1 MLPTMKITGY
11 TIEGQIGQGGM
22 SRVYRA
28 IQDSLGRPVALK
40 IMNPVFADDPA
51 FSERFLDE
59 GRLLASLQHPH
70 IVTIYDIGV
79 SDGFHYISM
88 EYVDGGDLRQ
98 HIRNGMSS
106 DAALGH
112 VSAIGSGLT
121 AAHDAHIVHRDV
133 KPANILFR
141 PNGTLLLTD
150 FGIAKKLATNKGL
163 TVTGSMVGSP
173 YYLSPEQ
180 ALGRPIDGRADIY
193 SLGIVLYEMLA
204 GEKPFEGDS
213 EIDIAM
219 KHIEGELPRL
229 PQNLSHFQPLLDRMT
244 AKQPD
249 DRFSDMISLLQA
261 VERLRETGSW
271 TGAET
276 MFARDATQGLKIG
289 NDRSHASDRVA
300 AITDDS
306 PAAEKTLLLAHHRQD
321 APDRSGDEL
330 PSDAGSPVSR
340 LWSEFRDII
349 SGHIMKFAAV
359 AGVLAVVG
367 VLIAGG
373 LARDKEETILPKSTS
388 SKPAQPIREASL
400 TRKTEPDTQL
410 EINRQAELEKQAE
423 GAGQTGTP
431 RQTSDGGLSTASPAH
446 SANSTDEPIAVRS
459 SRLVKQTELAKQAKL
474 TKQAEMNELLKSAQ
488 TALSK
493 YRLTTPVYDSAYYYY
508 QKVLERDPEN
518 VTAAA
523 GLLQI
528 ADRYLTL
535 AKTAFDRGQDKK
547 AKHYVEL
554 GLRVKN
560 NHPGLLAFRNRLMHQ
575 DQRIDK
581 TVNQFFRSVKRIFK

>member
-40 IMNPVFADDPA
+40 VMNPVLADDPA

-98 HIRNGMSS
+98 RIRDGMSP
-106 DAALGH
+106 DAALDH
-112 VSAIGSGLT
+112 VLAIGSGLT

-141 PNGTLLLTD
+141 PHGTLLLTD

-204 GEKPFEGDS
+204 GEKPFEGNS

-244 AKQPD
+244 AKQPN
-249 DRFSDMISLLQA
+249 DRFSDMVSLLRA
-261 VERLRETGSW
+261 IECLRETGSW

-276 MFARDATQGLKIG
+276 GFARGTPQGVKVG
-289 NDRSHASDRVA
+289 NDRSHASDHVA
-300 AITDDS
+300 AITHDS
-306 PAAEKTLLLAHHRQD
+306 TSAEKTLLLAKHRQD
-321 APDRSGDEL
+321 TPDWTGDEL

-340 LWSEFRDII
+340 LGSEFRDIV
-349 SGHIMKFAAV
+349 SGHIMKFAAG
-359 AGVLAVVG
+359 AGVLALVSA
-367 VLIAGG
+367 LIAGD
-373 LARDKEETILPKSTS
+373 LTRDQEEAILPKSTS
-388 SKPAQPIREASL
+388 SKPAQPIQQASL
-400 TRKTEPDTQL
+400 TRETEPDSQL
-410 EINRQAELEKQAE
+410 EINRRAELEKQAE
-423 GAGQTGTP
+423 LESLTGTP
-431 RQTSDGGLSTASPAH
+431 QQKSVGGLSAASPTH
-446 SANSTDEPIAVRS
+446 SANSTDEPVAVHS
-459 SRLVKQTELAKQAKL
+459 TRLAKQTALAKQAKL
-474 TKQAEMNELLKSAQ
+474 AKQTKINELLKSAQ

-493 YRLTTPVYDSAYYYY
+493 YRLTTPAYDSAYYYY
-508 QKVLERDPEN
+508 QKVLEHDPEN
-518 VTAAA
+518 ATAAA
-523 GLLQI
+523 GFSQI
-528 ADRYLTL
+528 ADRYLVL

-547 AKHYVEL
+547 AKDYVES

-560 NHPGLLAFRNRLMHQ
+560 NHQGLLAFRNRLMHQ

>member
-1 MLPTMKITGY
+1 MKITGY

-40 IMNPVFADDPA
+40 VMNPVFADDPA
-51 FSERFLDE
+51 FSARFLDE
-59 GRLLASLQHPH
+59 GLLLASLQHPH

-79 SDGFHYISM
+79 SDGLHYISM

-98 HIRNGMSS
+98 RIRAGMSP
-106 DAALGH
+106 DAALDH
-112 VSAIGSGLT
+112 VLAIGSGLT

-219 KHIEGELPRL
+219 KHIESELPRL

-249 DRFSDMISLLQA
+249 DRFSDMVSLLQA

-271 TGAET
+271 AGAET
-276 MFARDATQGLKIG
+276 VFARDATQGLNIG
-289 NDRSHASDRVA
+289 NDRSHASEHIAV
-300 AITDDS
+300 ITDDS
-306 PAAEKTLLLAHHRQD
+306 TAAEKTLLLANHRQD
-321 APDRSGDEL
+321 APDWTGEEL

-340 LWSEFRDII
+340 LWSECRNLV
-349 SGHIMKFAAV
+349 SKHIMKFAAG
-359 AGVLAVVG
+359 AGVLALVG

-373 LARDKEETILPKSTS
+373 LARDKEEAILPQSTS
-388 SKPAQPIREASL
+388 SKPAQPIQQASL
-400 TRKTEPDTQL
+400 TRETEPDSQL
-410 EINRQAELEKQAE
+410 EIKRQAELEKQAE
-423 GAGQTGTP
+423 GERQTGTP
-431 RQTSDGGLSTASPAH
+431 QQKSVGGLSAASPAH
-446 SANSTDEPIAVRS
+446 AANATNEPVAVRS
-459 SRLVKQTELAKQAKL
+459 TRLVKQTELAKQDKRAKQ
-474 TKQAEMNELLKSAQ
+474 TEINKLLKSAQ

-523 GLLQI
+523 GFSQI
-528 ADRYLTL
+528 ADRYLVL

-547 AKHYVEL
+547 AKYYVES
-554 GLRVKN
+554 GLRVKH
-560 NHPGLLAFRNRLMHQ
+560 NHQGLLAFRNRLMHQ